1 MHFKGVTGGVHHLQ
15 GVVAFRIKKPQAN
28 SCDYFHL
35 VSTTSEEYRIPRLFG
50 EGTARPIGSPI
61 TADICSNESLMRRD
75 DCVSP
80 EAVYLITISMK
91 QGLFHCYFYRF
102 HPLLIVI
109 VQYIFR

>member
-1 MHFKGVTGGVHHLQ
+1 MHFNGVMGGGSSPTRGRCFSDQKTSGEFL
-15 GVVAFRIKKPQAN
+15 RL
-28 SCDYFHL
+28 FHL

-75 DCVSP
+75 ESVSP

-91 QGLFHCYFYRF
+91 EGLF
-102 HPLLIVI
+102 IA
-109 VQYIFR
+109 IFTDSAQF